1 MIALCDTGI
10 VQGSQNEI
18 IMLLIDD
25 KMLCEYLLNI
35 VSFKLHVTG
44 SQTKRQKANSKGSYG
59 GRYPWRRHPSM
70 SRQVSR
76 LSEESLRIFVFRYF
90 F

>member
-35 VSFKLHVTG
+35 VSIKLHVTG
-44 SQTKRQKANSKGSYG
+44 SDRQKDKKQIQKDRTVGDTHG
-59 GRYPWRRHPSM
+59 GGT
-70 SRQVSR
+70 QV
-76 LSEESLRIFVFRYF
+76 
-90 F
+90 

>member
-35 VSFKLHVTG
+35 VSIKLHVTG
-44 SQTKRQKANSKGSYG
+44 SDRQKANSKGSYG

-76 LSEESLRIFVFRYF
+76 LSEESFRIFVFR
-90 F
+90 